1 MHTVFHLFW
10 SSATRHHL
18 VAKQFQGLLWGVSRT
33 RDPGFA
39 LATSMEEEMDEDTL
53 HALALSMQEVQ
64 TLLCLYS
71 ALRLWQTFPFK
82 I

>member
-18 VAKQFQGLLWGVSRT
+18 VAKRFQVLLWGVSRA

-39 LATSMEEEMDEDTL
+39 LATSMEQEMDEDTL
-53 HALALSMQEVQ
+53 HALALSMQEVR

-71 ALRLWQTFPFK
+71 ALRLLQTFRFK